1 MGNPRASKK
10 KDKEQAASRFEGS
23 QVSVW
28 DGVIRA
34 AGKPGE
40 NIRNF
45 ELQQQ
50 EEKEGHIG
58 SHRCSV

>member
-1 MGNPRASKK
+1 M
-10 KDKEQAASRFEGS
+10 
-23 QVSVW
+23 SVW